1 MSQSDSAPAT
11 APASGFASLGV
22 SPDLVTALAGR
33 GITDPFPVQSMT
45 IPDGL
50 AGRDVCGK
58 AQTGS
63 GKTLAFGIPLIE
75 RTAHADQSNPHGLVV
90 VPTRELCLQVAEA
103 LRPLG
108 ASRGLRL
115 AAVYGGAPMKG
126 QMSELKRG
134 VDLLVATPG
143 RLIDLIDR
151 KSVDVSEVKTVVLDE
166 ADQMA
171 DMGFLPQVHQIM
183 RRVGGKPQVMLF
195 SATLDG
201 QVQGL
206 INRYLNDPV
215 RHEVESSGDMVDTAT
230 HRFIAVHHLDKPK
243 LAARII
249 GSVTRT
255 LIFVS
260 TKVSADRT
268 AEALR
273 AEGVNAQPIHGDLKQ
288 SDRESRL
295 ADFTAGRLAALV
307 ATNLAARGLDIADVD
322 VVLHYQPPQD
332 YKDFVH
338 RSGRT
343 ARAGESGLVVTL
355 VEWDQVEE
363 VQRLQRAAGLHYE
376 IVKMYSN
383 DPRLDDLVAH
393 EPGTVAMK
401 RTSDVELSRRFRS
414 RGRRRR

>member
-1 MSQSDSAPAT
+1 MSHPSPTESGV
-11 APASGFASLGV
+11 SGFAALGV
-22 SPDLVTALAGR
+22 SPDLVAALSSR
-33 GITDPFPVQSMT
+33 GITEPFPVQTLT

-75 RTAHADQSNPHGLVV
+75 RTAHADQSAPHGLVV
-90 VPTRELCLQVAEA
+90 VPTRELCLQVSEA

-108 ASRGLRL
+108 ESRGLTL
-115 AAVYGGAPMKG
+115 ASVYGGAPMG
-126 QMSELKRG
+126 AQIAQLRTG

-151 KSVDVSEVKTVVLDE
+151 GAVEVTRVASVVLDE

-183 RRVGGKPQVMLF
+183 RRIGGTPQVMLF

-206 INRYLNDPV
+206 INRYLHDPI
-215 RHEVESSGDMVDTAT
+215 RHEVASDGDIDDAQT
-230 HRFIAVHHLDKPK
+230 HRFIAVHHMDKPK
-243 LAARII
+243 VAARII
-249 GSVTRT
+249 RSVSRT
-255 LIFVS
+255 LVFVS
-260 TKVSADRT
+260 TRHGADRV
-268 AEALR
+268 AEDLR
-273 AEGVNAQPIHGDLKQ
+273 REGVDAQPIHGDLRQ
-288 SDRESRL
+288 SDREQRL
-295 ADFTAGRLAALV
+295 GDFTEGVLPALV
-307 ATNLAARGLDIADVD
+307 ATNLASRGLHISDVD
-322 VVLHYQPPQD
+322 VVLHYEPPQD
-332 YKDFVH
+332 YKSFVH

-343 ARAGESGLVVTL
+343 ARAGETGLVVTL
-355 VEWDQVEE
+355 VEWDQIEE
-363 VQRLQRAAGLHYE
+363 VQRIQKASGLTYE

-393 EPGTVAMK
+393 EPDMVELR
-401 RTSDVELSRRFRS
+401 RTSDEELSRRFR
-414 RGRRRR
+414 GRRRR